1 MNKRRKHYAAKGSRK
16 SVSPPLL
23 YVRYF
28 WGAGVGRHDWSI
40 ITGTNPSPRWQLPF
54 GCLIIAL
61 GIHVILYRNEASEMF
76 QDQYDSFWKGVP
88 GTSFYYDPGLVA
100 GMGVVCCFIG
110 GVGVVKG
117 ILG

>member
-1 MNKRRKHYAAKGSRK
+1 MQPRDRGKVFRR
-16 SVSPPLL
+16 
-23 YVRYF
+23 RYYTF
-28 WGAGVGRHDWSI
+28 GIFGVLVLVGMIGQSI
-40 ITGTNPSPRWQLPF
+40 ITGTNLSPRWQLPF

-100 GMGVVCCFIG
+100 GMSVVCCFIG

>member
-1 MNKRRKHYAAKGSRK
+1 
-16 SVSPPLL
+16 
-23 YVRYF
+23 
-28 WGAGVGRHDWSI
+28 
-40 ITGTNPSPRWQLPF
+40 
-54 GCLIIAL
+54 
-61 GIHVILYRNEASEMF
+61 MF